1 MTWSRIVRGALI
13 TVLVLLT
20 SLFATIDILPYEGS
34 TLTLLVIAIIAIVAL
49 ALLRFLIPLIVAI
62 IIAVVI
68 VIILFGGI
76 PIPS

>member
-1 MTWSRIVRGALI
+1 MLAIFALLLS
-13 TVLVLLT
+13 LVAML
-20 SLFATIDILPYEGS
+20 DILPYEGS

-49 ALLRFLIPLIVAI
+49 AIFKFLIPLIIAI

-76 PIPS
+76 PIPSLIG

>member
-1 MTWSRIVRGALI
+1 MTWMWIVRSALI
-13 TVLVLLT
+13 AVLVLLA
-20 SLFATIDILPYEGS
+20 SLFATIDILPFEGS
-34 TLTLLVIAIIAIVAL
+34 TLSLLVIALIAIVAL